1 MSPPVELG
9 GREFGYLLGL
19 SSLSVVALLVVWRG
33 DFDRVGLSPRA
44 LGLEYIR
51 RGVLVAVIDRG
62 LRLAISVRAPN
73 GLDRPG
79 INRLGPASDESAADP
94 SVRIVRRGKAL
105 NDGAES
111 RVTVGR
117 DDEDGRRAVEV
128 GRRRYRAR
136 LHDRFQIVL
145 LRSRKIKILT
155 RQL

>member
-33 DFDRVGLSPRA
+33 DFDRVGLSSRA

-62 LRLAISVRAPN
+62 LLASRLAISVRAPN

-79 INRLGPASDESAADP
+79 ISRLGPASDESAADP

-105 NDGAES
+105 KDGAES

-117 DDEDGRRAVEV
+117 DDGV
-128 GRRRYRAR
+128 G
-136 LHDRFQIVL
+136 
-145 LRSRKIKILT
+145 
-155 RQL
+155 